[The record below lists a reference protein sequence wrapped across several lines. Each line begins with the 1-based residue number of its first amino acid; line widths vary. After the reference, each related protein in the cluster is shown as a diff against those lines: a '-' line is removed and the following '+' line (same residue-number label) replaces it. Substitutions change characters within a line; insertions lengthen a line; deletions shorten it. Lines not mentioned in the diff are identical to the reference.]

1 MNKVLL
7 HTPDGVRDVYGSEYS
22 DRLIIENKIHNVIK
36 SYGYS
41 DIDTPTFEFFDVLQ
55 KRSMLRMHV
64 NSISSLT
71 RTEILWFSD
80 PILRLRSH
88 AVHQR

>member
-41 DIDTPTFEFFDVLQ
+41 FYLGFF
-55 KRSMLRMHV
+55 
-64 NSISSLT
+64 
-71 RTEILWFSD
+71 
-80 PILRLRSH
+80 
-88 AVHQR
+88 